1 MGVAKPFVLTVS
13 KHPRRDSVSS
23 RTLSDAT
30 SSANP
35 RVTKSFSFS
44 SLKTHFWR
52 RRKQDTPRLFKRGQ
66 DKNGCYVDA
75 GIPDFHLG

>member
-1 MGVAKPFVLTVS
+1 MGVAKPFILTVS

-35 RVTKSFSFS
+35 RVTKSFLLFIPQNTLLEASETRHS
-44 SLKTHFWR
+44 KTF
-52 RRKQDTPRLFKRGQ
+52 
-66 DKNGCYVDA
+66 
-75 GIPDFHLG
+75 